1 MKILVIKFM
10 HIGDV
15 LLITP
20 LIKNLAHYYPDAKID
35 VALNSGT
42 EQMLYQ
48 NPNINSLCIYPREE
62 IKKQSP
68 INRLKMEID
77 FIKKVREQ
85 KYDLVINLTSG
96 DRATFLS
103 IFANP
108 KEIVSFPSKKKY
120 LNRFITTQIKETIQ
134 FKHWVDINLLAL
146 KALGKEPVTKEVKLF
161 WDKRVDKSVDEIMEK
176 FDLKEKMFIHFH
188 PLSRWFFKCIKDE
201 LSAKIID
208 FIEEDLKLKVII
220 TSAPDKNELEKIRN
234 ILKLTKSEPINLAG
248 ELSLKETSALN
259 SRALAFVG
267 VDTAIMHI
275 SASNNVP
282 TLAFFGPSIPF
293 AWAPWD
299 NSKMQSSYNSCRG
312 NQSMGKHKIIQKSW
326 ECVPCDAKG
335 CQNSGKSD
343 CLLELE
349 ESEVLEEIREF
360 INVSSST
367 L

>member
-1 MKILVIKFM
+1 MKILLIKFM

-42 EQMLYQ
+42 EQMLCQ

-68 INRLKMEID
+68 INRLKMELD
-77 FIKKVREQ
+77 FIKKVRKQ

-96 DRATFLS
+96 DRGIFLS
-103 IFANP
+103 MFSGA

-120 LNRFITTQIKETIQ
+120 LNKFITKPIKDTIQ
-134 FKHWVDINLLAL
+134 WKHWVDINLLAL
-146 KALGKEPVTKEVKLF
+146 KALDKKPVSKEVKLF
-161 WDKRVDKSVDEIMEK
+161 WDKQIDKSIDEIMEGFNLKDKK
-176 FDLKEKMFIHFH
+176 FVHFH

-208 FIEEDLKLKVII
+208 FIEDDLRLKVVI
-220 TSAPDKNELEKIRN
+220 TSAPDKNELEKIEN
-234 ILKLTKSEPINLAG
+234 ILKLTKSEPINLSG

-275 SASNNVP
+275 SASNDVP
-282 TLAFFGPSIPF
+282 TLAFFGPSIPY
-293 AWAPWD
+293 AWGPWD
-299 NSKMQSSYNSCRG
+299 NSKIINEYSCYRG
-312 NQSMGKHKIIQKSW
+312 NQKMGKHKIIQKSW

-335 CQNSGKSD
+335 CKNSGKSD
-343 CLLELE
+343 CLLELDFNTIKNE
-349 ESEVLEEIREF
+349 LRTF
-360 INVSSST
+360 IKDLQNE
-367 L
+367 